1 MVRPGG
7 GIRIPDAMS
16 APTIKNKKAYHLYH
30 IEDQIEA
37 GLALQ
42 GTEVKSVRA
51 GNVSIGD
58 SFVRPL
64 GGELFLVNLHISPY
78 KQGGYANHDPLRRRK
93 LLLHRREIRRL
104 SGKIRER
111 GFTLVPL
118 RIYFNERGY
127 AKVMLGLCRGKKL
140 HDRRDAI
147 RKREEKR
154 EIQRHLGR

>member
-1 MVRPGG
+1 
-7 GIRIPDAMS
+7 MS

-37 GLALQ
+37 GMSLT
-42 GTEVKSVRA
+42 GTEVKSLRE
-51 GNVSIGD
+51 GNASMGD
-58 SFVRPL
+58 SFVRAD
-64 GGELFLVNLHISPY
+64 GDELFLVNLHIEAY
-78 KQGGYANHDPLRRRK
+78 KQGGYANHDPMRRRK

-104 SGKIRER
+104 CGKIRER

-118 RIYFNERGY
+118 RIYFNGRGL

-140 HDRRDAI
+140 HDRRESI

-154 EIQRHLGR
+154 EMDRHLKR